1 MVLFCLVYIPINAY
15 RIINIMDL
23 ANDTIKGFYQDIG
36 VLNKI
41 YRYDFH
47 EIVNVKSE
55 NYIAEKAKKSLQ
67 PFYLLWLD

>member
-55 NYIAEKAKKSLQ
+55 NYIAEKS
-67 PFYLLWLD
+67 